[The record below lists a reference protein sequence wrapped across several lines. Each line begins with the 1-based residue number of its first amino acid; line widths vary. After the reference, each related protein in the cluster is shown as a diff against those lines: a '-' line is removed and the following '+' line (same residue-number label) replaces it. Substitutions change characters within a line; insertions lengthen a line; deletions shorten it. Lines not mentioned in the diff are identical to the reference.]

1 MPPFRTVLLLVIFLH
16 HSSFLVSA
24 GDLALRDRDVPF
36 IAPLFWPD
44 DAHNVTIE
52 ELIAPYYISGAS
64 LSFVDR
70 EELKYGAG
78 YALDYLH
85 RGEIPL
91 IHWELKNRT
100 SSFAV
105 EDSPFLPRHI
115 AVIPAVYIVVSVRQF
130 RTLREKQWHAKRTA
144 LQAWRLQQEMKGRH
158 RVDYIIEHT
167 HAYNES
173 FIVTQGLHRAKG
185 RTVMYVLHGV
195 FGCNTLKGQNAPSSN
210 DNVRYCLL
218 GLEWLDNYVR

>member
-1 MPPFRTVLLLVIFLH
+1 MPPSRTALLLVISCFV
-16 HSSFLVSA
+16 FLVSAA

-52 ELIAPYYISGAS
+52 ELIAPYYISGAG
-64 LSFVDR
+64 LNFIDR
-70 EELKYGAG
+70 GELKYGAG
-78 YALDYLH
+78 YAFDYLH

-100 SSFAV
+100 SSFTV

-144 LQAWRLQQEMKGRH
+144 LQAWRLQQEMDGRH

-195 FGCNTLKGQNAPSSN
+195 LGCNTLKGQDTPILK
-210 DNVRYCLL
+210 DGVRYCLL